1 MWVVFEKRGEKVVFE
16 VIRGAERDERIL
28 TKLFGK
34 YGREIVKEVP
44 LGVPV
49 NIDVYKLKKILEG
62 KKKRTKARTTVQKR
76 TPVMEENAVL
86 TSSIEGT
93 LA

>member
-1 MWVVFEKRGEKVVFE
+1 MWVVFEKKGDRVKFE

-28 TKLFGK
+28 IRLFDR

-62 KKKRTKARTTVQKR
+62 KKKRARARIAVQKR
-76 TPVMEENAVL
+76 TPVREEKAVFM
-86 TSSIEGT
+86 SSIEGT